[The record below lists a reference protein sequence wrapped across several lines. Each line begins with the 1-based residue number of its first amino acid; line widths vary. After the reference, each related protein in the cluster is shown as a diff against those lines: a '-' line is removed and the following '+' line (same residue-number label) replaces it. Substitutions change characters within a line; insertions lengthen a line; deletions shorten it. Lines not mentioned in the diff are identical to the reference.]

1 MTFNK
6 IFKFI
11 CKVSI
16 FLMLVIPIYSGIYI
30 PPFGVVG
37 PHKVLPIIIIIFS
50 ILYLYSSTKKLE
62 FPKPIFTMIT
72 LQVILFLYTLVQTIL
87 LSDSSVFGQVIQ
99 YALIVL
105 VFSAVLPCVYV
116 NRRANIGGL
125 FFTIFF
131 AIICIIFI
139 SIIESFIG
147 MSLAPYLSVDST
159 DFIKEISLGKFRSD
173 EYRIMAV
180 FTNSL
185 VLSQFIVFSL
195 PLVLYYL
202 NRHNTNKFLTIM
214 VYSIFLY
221 LQVLTASRTGIMLVL
236 LTPILYVFLNINLKS
251 EARYSKLITSLT
263 FIGLIFFAYISPLLI
278 EMYALSTY
286 SYGEKMT
293 SALARVNQMK
303 LIFEVAMDSPQNF
316 LFGVGSGNG
325 LHFMEKHFYSIDNY
339 YLSLLLEQGLC
350 GIMLRFFILIS
361 FVKLL
366 YRCVSLGSNFVISV
380 LVSLFLVM
388 IAYSTLSIGFGVIF
402 ICILYLLTLEYYFS
416 EEKDV
421 SLN

>member
-1 MTFNK
+1 
-6 IFKFI
+6 
-11 CKVSI
+11 
-16 FLMLVIPIYSGIYI
+16 MLVIPIYSGIYI

-50 ILYLYSSTKKLE
+50 ILYLYSSTEKLV

-185 VLSQFIVFSL
+185 VLSQFLVFSL

-202 NRHNTNKFLTIM
+202 NRHNANKFLTIM

-236 LTPILYVFLNINLKS
+236 LTPILYVCLNINLKV

-350 GIMLRFFILIS
+350 GIILRFFILIS

-388 IAYSTLSIGFGVIF
+388 MAYSTLSIGFGVIF

-416 EEKDV
+416 EDKDV

>member
-1 MTFNK
+1 
-6 IFKFI
+6 
-11 CKVSI
+11 
-16 FLMLVIPIYSGIYI
+16 MLVIPIYSGIYI

>member
-1 MTFNK
+1 
-6 IFKFI
+6 
-11 CKVSI
+11 
-16 FLMLVIPIYSGIYI
+16 MLVIPIYSGIYI

-236 LTPILYVFLNINLKS
+236 LTPILYVFLNINLKI